1 MMGRMIRLWDPDIL
15 ENVLSVVLNFK
26 FKMEW
31 FFFPSV
37 YNEMVQKAQ
46 NGELGK
52 EIQTFFAE
60 HEDGA
65 IDAEYVTLCCEDCGN
80 LSKGKNMTMYV
91 PVEQKPESFEHRA
104 WSVAFDFEGADY
116 VTKSDLEEYYQE
128 YAKYPHRCDK
138 CGGTMKIMDKVEE
151 KLCPKCKVPLEI
163 TNIMMWD

>member
-1 MMGRMIRLWDPDIL
+1 MGSGYFRKCPKCGFEFQDQNGVGFL
-15 ENVLSVVLNFK
+15 
-26 FKMEW
+26 
-31 FFFPSV
+31 FPSV
-37 YNEMVQKAQ
+37 YKEIIQKAQ

-80 LSKGKNMTMYV
+80 LSKGKNLTMYV

-104 WSVAFDFEGADY
+104 WSVEFDFEGVDY

-128 YAKYPHRCDK
+128 YAKYPHRCDQ
-138 CGGTMKIMDKVEE
+138 CGGTMKIMDKDDE

-163 TNIMMWD
+163 TKIMMWD